1 MAMMDLECSIN
12 SIDKAEAEFERTGS
26 KFERSS
32 TVGNMLQHCILQ
44 KLFMKK
50 ESIFVAHVIVVLL

>member
-1 MAMMDLECSIN
+1 MTMMDLECSIN

-32 TVGNMLQHCILQ
+32 TVGNMLLN
-44 KLFMKK
+44 
-50 ESIFVAHVIVVLL
+50 SVAYYRNH